1 MRRPGRAGLRCH
13 VGGNMPVRK
22 SEIKSTK
29 LDADQ
34 AERLRA
40 DWLRSSPDG
49 RGGAPLAETAWQLS
63 LEVRDRWL
71 RERLAMLYYAAT
83 LGDAHQIERLGRDLL
98 GEHES

>member
-1 MRRPGRAGLRCH
+1 
-13 VGGNMPVRK
+13 MPVRRTDL
-22 SEIKSTK
+22 KSTM
-29 LDADQ
+29 LTDDQ
-34 AERLRA
+34 AERLRR

-63 LEVRDRWL
+63 LEVADRWL